1 MSKLFLTDYASYNNG
16 TQFEFGHWVDLTEF
30 SDTLEFMDYIN
41 DHFKRADKISPLD
54 SPREEIMFT
63 DYEDLPETLYYETL
77 NLHQLDTIFMYIDLD
92 DNEKVSFEY
101 LVNHLGYNANDVN
114 SSDIAEYSG
123 IEDYDGIEYDMF
135 EEFYPNFESSN
146 PYISINYDDFMYE
159 TFNEFTASNGTT
171 YYFYQ

>member
-1 MSKLFLTDYASYNNG
+1 MSKLFLTDYASYNEG
-16 TQFEFGHWVDLTEF
+16 KQFQFGHWVDLTDF

-63 DYEDLPETLYYETL
+63 DYEDLPETLYSETL

-101 LVNHLGYNANDVN
+101 LVNYLGYNANDVN
-114 SSDIAEYSG
+114 SSDIAEYRG

-135 EEFYPNFESSN
+135 EEYYPNLESSN
-146 PYISINYDDFMYE
+146 PYIRINYDDFMYE
-159 TFNEFTASNGTT
+159 TFNEFTASNGTI